1 MIDSGNIVLPISI
14 QCRLLELSRSSY
26 YYRPQPESEL
36 NLHLM
41 DLIDRQYTKRPF
53 YGARQMTE
61 SLRRQ
66 GYRVNHKRVERLM
79 RKMGIM
85 AIYPRPR
92 TSIKDDSHKIYPYL
106 LRDLEIIYPNQVWCA
121 DITYIRM
128 RHGFLYLIAIMD
140 WFSRFVL
147 AWELSNTL
155 DVHFCL
161 KALDQALRIAKPGIF
176 NTDQGCQ
183 FTSNPFTGLLIKNN
197 IQISMPA
204 WPAGRDG
211 RGRAFDNIFIER
223 LWRTVKYEEVYL
235 NDYQDGIDAYFA
247 LNKYFRF
254 YNEERF
260 HSSLD
265 YQTPSEVY
273 YAQRYLMENALI
285 NPILMNK

>member
-1 MIDSGNIVLPISI
+1 MKRQMIDLENTVLPINL

-66 GYRVNHKRVERLM
+66 GHWVNHKRVERLM

-106 LRDLEIIYPNQVWCA
+106 LRDLAIIYPNQVWCA

-140 WFSRFVL
+140 WFSRYVL
-147 AWELSNTL
+147 SWELSNTL

-161 KALDQALRIAKPGIF
+161 EALDQALRIAKPGIF
-176 NTDQGCQ
+176 NNDQGSQ
-183 FTSNPFTGLLIKNN
+183 FTSSAFTGLLEQNN
-197 IQISMPA
+197 IRISM
-204 WPAGRDG
+204 DG

-235 NDYQDGIDAYFA
+235 HDYQDGVDAYFA
-247 LNKYFRF
+247 LEKYFRF

-273 YAQRYLMENALI
+273 YAQRDLMENALT

>member
-26 YYRPQPESEL
+26 YYQLQPESEL

-41 DLIDRQYTKRPF
+41 DLIDQQYTKRPF

-66 GYRVNHKRVERLM
+66 GYWVNRKRVERLM

-85 AIYPRPR
+85 AIYPKPH
-92 TSIKDDSHKIYPYL
+92 TSTKDDSHKVYPYL
-106 LRDLEIIYPNQVWCA
+106 LRDLPIIYTNQVWCA
-121 DITYIRM
+121 DITYVRIH
-128 RHGFLYLIAIMD
+128 HGFLYLVAIMD
-140 WFSRFVL
+140 WFSRYVL
-147 AWELSNTL
+147 SWELSNTL

-161 KALDQALRIAKPGIF
+161 EALNQALRIAKPEIF
-176 NTDQGCQ
+176 NTDQGSQ
-183 FTSNPFTGLLIKNN
+183 FSSQAFTSVLEENQVL
-197 IQISMPA
+197 ISM
-204 WPAGRDG
+204 DG

-223 LWRTVKYEEVYL
+223 LWRTVKYEEIYL
-235 NDYQDGIDAYFA
+235 HDYQDGIEAYFA
-247 LNKYFRF
+247 FDLYFRF

-265 YQTPSEVY
+265 YQTPAEVY
-273 YAQRYLMENALI
+273 YAQVSPEKDVLM
-285 NPILMNK
+285 NPILQNI

>member
-1 MIDSGNIVLPISI
+1 MKRQMIDLENTVLPINL

-66 GYRVNHKRVERLM
+66 GHWVNHKRVERLM

-106 LRDLEIIYPNQVWCA
+106 LRDLAIIYPNQVWCA

-140 WFSRFVL
+140 WFSRYVL
-147 AWELSNTL
+147 SWELSNTL

-161 KALDQALRIAKPGIF
+161 EALDQALRIAKPEIF
-176 NTDQGCQ
+176 NNDQGSQ
-183 FTSNPFTGLLIKNN
+183 FTSSAFTGLLEQNN
-197 IQISMPA
+197 IRISM
-204 WPAGRDG
+204 DG

-235 NDYQDGIDAYFA
+235 HDYQDGVDAYFA
-247 LNKYFRF
+247 LDKYFRF

-273 YAQRYLMENALI
+273 YAQRDLMENALT

>member
-1 MIDSGNIVLPISI
+1 MKRQMIDLENTVLPINL

-26 YYRPQPESEL
+26 YYRPQPESDL
-36 NLHLM
+36 NLRLM
-41 DLIDRQYTKRPF
+41 ELIDRQYTKRPF
-53 YGARQMTE
+53 YGARQITE

-66 GYRVNHKRVERLM
+66 DYWVNHKRVERLM

-106 LRDLEIIYPNQVWCA
+106 LRDLAITYPNQVWCA

-128 RHGFLYLIAIMD
+128 RHGFLYLMAIMD
-140 WFSRFVL
+140 WFSRYVL
-147 AWELSNTL
+147 TWELSNTL

-161 KALDQALRIAKPGIF
+161 EALGQALRIAKPGIF
-176 NTDQGCQ
+176 NNDQGSQ
-183 FTSNPFTGLLIKNN
+183 FTSCAFTGLLEQNN
-197 IQISMPA
+197 IRISM
-204 WPAGRDG
+204 DG

-235 NDYQDGIDAYFA
+235 HDYQDGIEAYFA
-247 LNKYFRF
+247 LDKYFRF

-273 YAQRYLMENALI
+273 YAQGSPMENMLTNRILI
-285 NPILMNK
+285 NN

>member
-1 MIDSGNIVLPISI
+1 MKRQMIDLENTVLPINL

-66 GYRVNHKRVERLM
+66 GHWVNHKRVERLM

-106 LRDLEIIYPNQVWCA
+106 LRDLAIIYPNQVWCA

-140 WFSRFVL
+140 WFSRYVL
-147 AWELSNTL
+147 SWELSNTL

-161 KALDQALRIAKPGIF
+161 EALDQALRIAKPEIF
-176 NTDQGCQ
+176 NNDQGSQ
-183 FTSNPFTGLLIKNN
+183 FTSSAFTGLLEQNN
-197 IQISMPA
+197 IRISM
-204 WPAGRDG
+204 DG

-235 NDYQDGIDAYFA
+235 HDYQDGVDAYFA
-247 LNKYFRF
+247 LEKYFRF

-273 YAQRYLMENALI
+273 YAQRDLMENALT

>member
-1 MIDSGNIVLPISI
+1 MIDSGNIVLPISN

-26 YYRPQPESEL
+26 YYQLQPESDL
-36 NLHLM
+36 NLRLM

-61 SLRRQ
+61 LLRRQ

-106 LRDLEIIYPNQVWCA
+106 LRDLAIIYPNQVWCS

-140 WFSRFVL
+140 WFSRYVL
-147 AWELSNTL
+147 SWELSNTL

-161 KALDQALRIAKPGIF
+161 EALDQALRIAKPGIF
-176 NTDQGCQ
+176 NNDQGSQ
-183 FTSNPFTGLLIKNN
+183 FTSGAFTGLLEQNN
-197 IQISMPA
+197 IRISM
-204 WPAGRDG
+204 DG
-211 RGRAFDNIFIER
+211 RGRVFDNIFIER

-235 NDYQDGIDAYFA
+235 HDYQDGVDAYFA
-247 LNKYFRF
+247 LDKYFRF
-254 YNEERF
+254 YNNERF

-265 YQTPSEVY
+265 YRTPAEVY
-273 YAQRYLMENALI
+273 YSRESQEQIALKNQI
-285 NPILMNK
+285 IVNI

>member
-1 MIDSGNIVLPISI
+1 MIDSGNIFLPISN

-26 YYRPQPESEL
+26 YYQLQPESEL
-36 NLHLM
+36 NLRLM

-53 YGARQMTE
+53 YGARQMAE

-66 GYRVNHKRVERLM
+66 GYWVNHKRVERLM

-106 LRDLEIIYPNQVWCA
+106 LRDLAITYPNQVWCA

-140 WFSRFVL
+140 WFSRYVI

-161 KALDQALRIAKPGIF
+161 EALDRALRIAKPGIF
-176 NTDQGCQ
+176 NNDQGSQ
-183 FTSNPFTGLLIKNN
+183 FTSSAFTGLLEQNN
-197 IQISMPA
+197 IRISM
-204 WPAGRDG
+204 DG

-235 NDYQDGIDAYFA
+235 HDYQDGVDAYFA
-247 LNKYFRF
+247 LDKYFKF

-273 YAQRYLMENALI
+273 YAQRDLMENSLS

>member
-1 MIDSGNIVLPISI
+1 
-14 QCRLLELSRSSY
+14 
-26 YYRPQPESEL
+26 
-36 NLHLM
+36 
-41 DLIDRQYTKRPF
+41 
-53 YGARQMTE
+53 MTE

-204 WPAGRDG
+204 
-211 RGRAFDNIFIER
+211 
-223 LWRTVKYEEVYL
+223 
-235 NDYQDGIDAYFA
+235 
-247 LNKYFRF
+247 
-254 YNEERF
+254 
-260 HSSLD
+260 
-265 YQTPSEVY
+265 
-273 YAQRYLMENALI
+273 
-285 NPILMNK
+285 

>member
-1 MIDSGNIVLPISI
+1 MKRQMIDLENTVLPINL
-14 QCRLLELSRSSY
+14 QCRMLELSRSSY

-66 GYRVNHKRVERLM
+66 GYWVNHKRVERLM
-79 RKMGIM
+79 RKMGIV

-106 LRDLEIIYPNQVWCA
+106 LRDLAIIYPNQVWCA

-140 WFSRFVL
+140 WFSRYVL
-147 AWELSNTL
+147 SWELSNTL

-161 KALDQALRIAKPGIF
+161 EALDQALRIAKPGIF
-176 NTDQGCQ
+176 NNDQGSQ
-183 FTSNPFTGLLIKNN
+183 FTSSALTGLLEQNN
-197 IQISMPA
+197 IRISM
-204 WPAGRDG
+204 DG

-235 NDYQDGIDAYFA
+235 HDYQDGVDAYFA
-247 LNKYFRF
+247 LDKYFRF

-273 YAQRYLMENALI
+273 YAQRDLMENALT

>member
-1 MIDSGNIVLPISI
+1 MKRQMIDLENTVLPINL

-61 SLRRQ
+61 SLKRQ
-66 GYRVNHKRVERLM
+66 GHWVNHKRVERLM

-106 LRDLEIIYPNQVWCA
+106 LRDLAIIYPNQVWCS

-140 WFSRFVL
+140 WFSRYVL
-147 AWELSNTL
+147 SWELSNTL

-161 KALDQALRIAKPGIF
+161 EALDQALRIAKPGIF
-176 NTDQGCQ
+176 NNDQGSQ
-183 FTSNPFTGLLIKNN
+183 FTSSAFTGLLEQNN
-197 IQISMPA
+197 IRISM
-204 WPAGRDG
+204 DG

-223 LWRTVKYEEVYL
+223 LWRTVKYEEVYIH
-235 NDYQDGIDAYFA
+235 DYQDGVDAYFA
-247 LNKYFRF
+247 LDKYFRF

-273 YAQRYLMENALI
+273 YAQRDLMENALT

>member
-1 MIDSGNIVLPISI
+1 MKRQMIDLENTVLPINL

-66 GYRVNHKRVERLM
+66 GHWVNHKRVERLM

-106 LRDLEIIYPNQVWCA
+106 LRDLAIIYPNQVWCA

-140 WFSRFVL
+140 WFSRYVL
-147 AWELSNTL
+147 SWELSNTL

-161 KALDQALRIAKPGIF
+161 EALDQALRIAKPEIF
-176 NTDQGCQ
+176 NNDQGSQ
-183 FTSNPFTGLLIKNN
+183 FTSSAFTGLLEQNN
-197 IQISMPA
+197 IRISM
-204 WPAGRDG
+204 DG

-235 NDYQDGIDAYFA
+235 HDYQDGVDAYFA
-247 LNKYFRF
+247 LEKYFRF
-254 YNEERF
+254 YLAEIPLGTMKRD
-260 HSSLD
+260 SIV
-265 YQTPSEVY
+265 P
-273 YAQRYLMENALI
+273 LI
-285 NPILMNK
+285 IRLPVKYIMLREILWKMR

>member
-1 MIDSGNIVLPISI
+1 MIDLENTVLPINL

-66 GYRVNHKRVERLM
+66 GHWVNHKRVERLM

-106 LRDLEIIYPNQVWCA
+106 LRDLAIIYPNQVWCA

-140 WFSRFVL
+140 WFSRYVL
-147 AWELSNTL
+147 SWELSNTL

-161 KALDQALRIAKPGIF
+161 EALDQALRIAKPGIF
-176 NTDQGCQ
+176 NNDQGSQ
-183 FTSNPFTGLLIKNN
+183 FTSSAFTGLLEQNN
-197 IQISMPA
+197 IRISM
-204 WPAGRDG
+204 DG

-235 NDYQDGIDAYFA
+235 HDYQDGVDAYFA
-247 LNKYFRF
+247 LDKYFRF
-254 YNEERF
+254 YLKEIPVG
-260 HSSLD
+260 
-265 YQTPSEVY
+265 Q
-273 YAQRYLMENALI
+273 
-285 NPILMNK
+285 

>member
-1 MIDSGNIVLPISI
+1 MKRQMIDSGNILLPISN

-26 YYRPQPESEL
+26 YYQLQPESEL
-36 NLHLM
+36 NLRLM
-41 DLIDRQYTKRPF
+41 DLIDRQYTKHPF
-53 YGARQMTE
+53 YGARQITE

-66 GYRVNHKRVERLM
+66 GYWVNHKRVERLM

-106 LRDLEIIYPNQVWCA
+106 LRDLAIIYPNQVWCA

-140 WFSRFVL
+140 WFSRYVI

-161 KALDQALRIAKPGIF
+161 EALDQALRIAKPGIF
-176 NTDQGCQ
+176 NNDQGSQ
-183 FTSNPFTGLLIKNN
+183 FTSCAFTGLLEQNN
-197 IQISMPA
+197 IRISM
-204 WPAGRDG
+204 DG

-235 NDYQDGIDAYFA
+235 HDYQDGIEAYFA
-247 LNKYFRF
+247 LDKYFRF

-273 YAQRYLMENALI
+273 YAQGNPMENMLTNRILI
-285 NPILMNK
+285 NN

>member
-1 MIDSGNIVLPISI
+1 MKRQMIDLENTVLPINL

-66 GYRVNHKRVERLM
+66 GHWVNHKRVERLM

-106 LRDLEIIYPNQVWCA
+106 LRDLAIIYPNQVWCA

-140 WFSRFVL
+140 WFSRYVL
-147 AWELSNTL
+147 SWELSNTL

-161 KALDQALRIAKPGIF
+161 EALDQALRIAKPGIF
-176 NTDQGCQ
+176 NNDQGSQ
-183 FTSNPFTGLLIKNN
+183 FTSSAFTGLLEQNN
-197 IQISMPA
+197 IRISM
-204 WPAGRDG
+204 DG

-235 NDYQDGIDAYFA
+235 HDYQDGVDAYFA
-247 LNKYFRF
+247 LDKYFRF

-273 YAQRYLMENALI
+273 YAQRDLMENALT

>member
-1 MIDSGNIVLPISI
+1 MKRQMIDLENTVLPINL

-66 GYRVNHKRVERLM
+66 GHWVNHKRVERLM

-106 LRDLEIIYPNQVWCA
+106 LRDLAIIYPNQVWCA

-140 WFSRFVL
+140 WFSRYVL
-147 AWELSNTL
+147 SWELSNTL

-161 KALDQALRIAKPGIF
+161 EALDQALRIAKPGIF
-176 NTDQGCQ
+176 NNDQGSQ
-183 FTSNPFTGLLIKNN
+183 FTSSAFTGLLEQNN
-197 IQISMPA
+197 IRISM
-204 WPAGRDG
+204 DG

-235 NDYQDGIDAYFA
+235 HDYQDGVDAYFA
-247 LNKYFRF
+247 LEKYFRF
-254 YNEERF
+254 YLAEIPLGTMKRD
-260 HSSLD
+260 SIV
-265 YQTPSEVY
+265 P
-273 YAQRYLMENALI
+273 LI
-285 NPILMNK
+285 IRLPVKYIMLREILWKMR